1 MHKRAALFNDLSGLG
16 RCSLVADIAVL
27 SAMGIE
33 PCPVPTAV
41 LSAQTGY
48 PGYWSKP
55 LTQYIKNYTAHWQ
68 ELNIQISG
76 ILSGFLTDTNAI
88 GEVEDFLEH
97 FKHDDTVY
105 LCDPVLG
112 DDGKGYP
119 GFGGNIIERT
129 RTLSLKADILTP
141 NITEYCILTGAP
153 YDELQ
158 KSPADEAAADKQAAA
173 SSRMSAD
180 ESKKGLSPDDL
191 FEKIARY
198 SSIYKDKDLIIT
210 GIHTFGSGDLANPHR
225 TKSVKDSE
233 GVHQEA
239 GAPMI
244 TNLLV
249 HNGHWKAFSSP
260 LRKGSYSGTGD
271 LFAAAVLGGVMRGET
286 IENSIQKAQD
296 FLDKSVAD
304 AERDHV
310 PHNDGVSFERYLS
323 MLNPAPT
330 R

>member
-27 SAMGIE
+27 STMGIE
-33 PCPVPTAV
+33 PCPIPTAV

-55 LTQYIKNYTAHWQ
+55 LTEYIKNYTAHWQ

-76 ILSGFLTDTNAI
+76 ILSGFLTDTDAME
-88 GEVEDFLEH
+88 EVADFLRH
-97 FKHDDTVY
+97 FKHDNTVY

-119 GFGGNIIERT
+119 GFGKEIVEKT

-158 KSPADEAAADKQAAA
+158 KSPT
-173 SSRMSAD
+173 
-180 ESKKGLSPDDL
+180 DDL
-191 FEKIARY
+191 FEKITRY
-198 SSIYKDKDLIIT
+198 SSIYKNKDLIIT
-210 GIHTFGSGDLANPHR
+210 GIHTFGSDGPTNPHR
-225 TKSVKDSE
+225 VQSVQDSE
-233 GVHQEA
+233 GGHQEA
-239 GAPMI
+239 GTPMI
-244 TNLLV
+244 TSLLV
-249 HNGHWKAFSSP
+249 QNGHWKAFSSP

-286 IENSIQKAQD
+286 LEGSIRTAQD

-304 AERDHV
+304 AEKDHI
-310 PHNDGVSFERYLS
+310 PHNDGINFEPYLG
-323 MLNPAPT
+323 MLSPEHPSSPESGN
-330 R
+330 

>member
-48 PGYWSKP
+48 PDYWAKP
-55 LTQYIKNYTAHWQ
+55 LTKYITNYTAHWQ

-88 GEVEDFLEH
+88 GEVEDFLDH
-97 FKHDDTVY
+97 FKSDDTVY

-119 GFGGNIIERT
+119 GFGGEMVEKT
-129 RTLSLKADILTP
+129 RELSLRADILTP

-153 YDELQ
+153 YGELQ
-158 KSPADEAAADKQAAA
+158 PGQTGSPAGGSSGNTEDSLAD
-173 SSRMSAD
+173 
-180 ESKKGLSPDDL
+180 DDL
-191 FEKIARY
+191 YARIAGY
-198 SSIYKDKDLIIT
+198 SALYRNKNLIIT
-210 GIHTFGSGDLANPHR
+210 GIHSGSGNQ
-225 TKSVKDSE
+225 DSE
-233 GVHQEA
+233 DVVSRSGNA
-239 GAPMI
+239 RI
-244 TNLLV
+244 TNLLIR
-249 HNGHWKAFSSP
+249 NGQWKAFSSP

-271 LFAAAVLGGVMRGET
+271 LFAAAVLGGVMRGDP
-286 IENSIQKAQD
+286 ICDSIKNAQH
-296 FLDKSVAD
+296 FLDKCVAD
-304 AERDHV
+304 AEKHHV
-310 PHNDGVSFERYLS
+310 PHNDGVSFERH
-323 MLNPAPT
+323 LNQL
-330 R
+330 

>member
-33 PCPVPTAV
+33 PCPIPTAV

-55 LTQYIKNYTAHWQ
+55 LTEYIKNYTAHWQ

-76 ILSGFLTDTNAI
+76 ILSGFLTDTDAI
-88 GEVEDFLEH
+88 HEVEDFLDS
-97 FKHDDTVY
+97 FKRDDTIY

-119 GFGGNIIERT
+119 GFGKEIVEKT
-129 RTLSLKADILTP
+129 RALSLKADILTP

-158 KSPADEAAADKQAAA
+158 KSPANETDMDEQSADSSRVPADK
-173 SSRMSAD
+173 
-180 ESKKGLSPDDL
+180 SKRELSQDDL
-191 FEKIARY
+191 FEKIAQY
-198 SSIYKDKDLIIT
+198 GSLYKNKDLIIT
-210 GIHTFGSGDLANPHR
+210 GIHTNGSDASSD
-225 TKSVKDSE
+225 T
-233 GVHQEA
+233 
-239 GAPMI
+239 PMI
-244 TNLLV
+244 TNLLIQ
-249 HNGHWKAFSSP
+249 NGHWKAFSSP

-286 IENSIQKAQD
+286 LGSSIQNAQN

-304 AERDHV
+304 AEKDHI
-310 PHNDGVSFERYLS
+310 PHNDGINFEPYLG
-323 MLNPAPT
+323 MLNLEEL
-330 R
+330 RND